1 MAIMTG
7 LSGNEMF
14 CLHLKG
20 FAPGELVIGNSV
32 YSMGF
37 VGSVGAGLKTMM
49 GGEIEQVTKIIH
61 EGRQSALARMVKEA
75 EHHGGIGITGVS
87 SELIWQAGN
96 VEFLSIGSCIH
107 HEGNKSEKLA
117 FSTSADGQELY
128 CQLDCGFM
136 PVKFVFGNVAYSI
149 GIGGGIMGGLRSL
162 SRGEVKEFSD
172 VFNETR
178 HRALWRITEEAREA
192 GANAVLGI
200 QTSILPLNGMQE
212 MVMVGTASRHADLDP
227 RHFESP
233 ITSDLTNEEL
243 WNIWYMGYQPIQL
256 VLGVSVYSL
265 GFVGSFTAAFKS
277 FVRGEIP
284 ELSTLIYE
292 ARENAITRIRA
303 DAELVGADD
312 VVGIKTYV
320 YNLGSGLIEFMAIGT
335 AVKKVAGTKTLTSA
349 LPPQA
354 VIKDK
359 DTFYNAAEKTLGAN
373 LNESKK

>member
-61 EGRQSALARMVKEA
+61 EGRQSALSRMVKEA

-136 PVKFVFGNVAYSI
+136 PIKFVFGNVAYSI
-149 GIGGGIMGGLRSL
+149 GIGGGIVGGLR
-162 SRGEVKEFSD
+162 
-172 VFNETR
+172 
-178 HRALWRITEEAREA
+178 
-192 GANAVLGI
+192 
-200 QTSILPLNGMQE
+200 
-212 MVMVGTASRHADLDP
+212 
-227 RHFESP
+227 
-233 ITSDLTNEEL
+233 
-243 WNIWYMGYQPIQL
+243 
-256 VLGVSVYSL
+256 
-265 GFVGSFTAAFKS
+265 
-277 FVRGEIP
+277 
-284 ELSTLIYE
+284 
-292 ARENAITRIRA
+292 
-303 DAELVGADD
+303 
-312 VVGIKTYV
+312 
-320 YNLGSGLIEFMAIGT
+320 
-335 AVKKVAGTKTLTSA
+335 
-349 LPPQA
+349 
-354 VIKDK
+354 
-359 DTFYNAAEKTLGAN
+359 
-373 LNESKK
+373 